1 MLTEK
6 DYCDY
11 DTCVALK
18 ELGFRERCVAYYDT
32 ADNVGLLYNTQYTC
46 DVIPCQYDDLLE
58 SRNSATEYEV
68 DAPTLY
74 DAQKWLR
81 EEKNVIIV
89 VCPYTYNIVDET
101 HTWTYELWFGD
112 NLEIEIHDFNFYEEA
127 LSDCAVVFALLYGV
141 FGSAYIQQYK
151 PKPIDVY
158 RGKTTLE
165 ITYRDS
171 VAIDSTVVY
180 KVK

>member
-58 SRNSATEYEV
+58 SRNTATEDEV

-74 DAQKWLR
+74 DVQKWLR
-81 EEKNVIIV
+81 ENHNLHISTKPYPNEGGLMWMFEIRRFTPQII
-89 VCPYTYNIVDET
+89 CVDVNKT
-101 HTWTYELWFGD
+101 G
-112 NLEIEIHDFNFYEEA
+112 FYDSEEA
-127 LSDCAVVFALLYGV
+127 LLDGIKEAVKILKEE
-141 FGSAYIQQYK
+141 SK
-151 PKPIDVY
+151 
-158 RGKTTLE
+158 
-165 ITYRDS
+165 
-171 VAIDSTVVY
+171 
-180 KVK
+180 